1 MKKTLTMKQVEKRSK
16 ETERGKAL
24 DILCSRSALLL
35 SVVSCIA
42 LIHVELRIQEHH
54 RLISHSV
61 TSCDQMETEILRKL
75 QPHNYNNWQATKESH
90 LPGDSQET
98 RGIKW
103 RQLLFLSF
111 CTAII
116 LPFVVRGTEPACE
129 SSNRS

>member
-1 MKKTLTMKQVEKRSK
+1 MKKMLTMKQGEKRAK
-16 ETERGKAL
+16 ETERRKKI
-24 DILCSRSALLL
+24 DKLCCRSALLL

-61 TSCDQMETEILRKL
+61 ISCDQMETDILRKL
-75 QPHNYNNWQATKESH
+75 QLHNYNNWQATKESH
-90 LPGDSQET
+90 LRGDWQET